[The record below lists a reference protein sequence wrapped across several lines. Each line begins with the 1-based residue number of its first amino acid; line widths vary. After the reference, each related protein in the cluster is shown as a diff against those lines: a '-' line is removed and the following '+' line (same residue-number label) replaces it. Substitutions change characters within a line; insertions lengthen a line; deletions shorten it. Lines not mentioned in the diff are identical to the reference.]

1 MSRMDVLFLISV
13 FRLYP
18 GSKMTFEHNSVRK
31 NLFLSSCFRWDSR
44 LSLREMDVTKNLNL
58 VDSLVMEI
66 LIWTLYFDTPKY
78 SDYTQYYMMLLEQFD
93 QIVAKDLA
101 TVI

>member
-1 MSRMDVLFLISV
+1 MDVLFLISV

-18 GSKMTFEHNSVRK
+18 GLKISFEHNSLRK
-31 NLFLSSCFRWDSR
+31 NLILSACLCWDSG
-44 LSLREMDVTKNLNL
+44 LSLREMDQKKTTL
-58 VDSLVMEI
+58 VYSLVMEI
-66 LIWTLYFDTPKY
+66 FIGTLYFVTPKY

-93 QIVAKDLA
+93 HIVAKDLA